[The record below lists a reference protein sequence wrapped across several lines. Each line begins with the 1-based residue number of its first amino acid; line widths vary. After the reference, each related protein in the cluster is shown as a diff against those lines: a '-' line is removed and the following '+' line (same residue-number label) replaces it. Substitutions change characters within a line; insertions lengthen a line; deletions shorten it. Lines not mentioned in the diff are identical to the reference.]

1 MNNIIVKKKKKGMT
15 ENFDEKKIWCAIRKS
30 ADRVLLSLS
39 DEECKQV
46 TDLVRL
52 KILGNEVPVSK
63 LHQIVEVSLDEAGFS
78 SVAES
83 YRQYRN
89 YKIDAL
95 KIMEAVDKKT
105 LELQYKEDR
114 SNANAVSSLVSTRRS
129 ILYGEQQRERY
140 RRIFLTPEELQADQE
155 GYIYIHDQTARL
167 DTFNCSLF
175 DNCCEICSHF
185 PLYFH
190 KVQRT

>member
-46 TDLVRL
+46 TDLVKL
-52 KILGNEVPVSK
+52 KIQGNEVPVSK
-63 LHQIVEVSLDEAGFS
+63 LHQIVEVSLDEAGFD

-95 KIMEAVDKKT
+95 KIMEAVDKKNI
-105 LELQYKEDR
+105 R
-114 SNANAVSSLVSTRRS
+114 A
-129 ILYGEQQRERY
+129 
-140 RRIFLTPEELQADQE
+140 
-155 GYIYIHDQTARL
+155 
-167 DTFNCSLF
+167 
-175 DNCCEICSHF
+175 
-185 PLYFH
+185 
-190 KVQRT
+190 

>member
-52 KILGNEVPVSK
+52 KIQGNEIPVSK

-114 SNANAVSSLVSTRRS
+114 SNANADSTLVSTKRS
-129 ILYGEQQRERY
+129 ILQSEQQKERY
-140 RRIFLTPEELQADQE
+140 KRIFLSPEELRAHEE
-155 GYIYIHDQTARL
+155 GFIY
-167 DTFNCSLF
+167 S
-175 DNCCEICSHF
+175 
-185 PLYFH
+185 
-190 KVQRT
+190 